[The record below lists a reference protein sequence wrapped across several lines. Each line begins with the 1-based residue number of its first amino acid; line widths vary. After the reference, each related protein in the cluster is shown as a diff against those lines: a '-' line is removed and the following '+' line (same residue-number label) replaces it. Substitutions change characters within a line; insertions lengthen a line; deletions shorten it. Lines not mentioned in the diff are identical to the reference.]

1 MTATSEMASSVTPR
15 VLRKRRAGVGQG
27 AGLPATLVVCVIAA
41 LSMFPFAFLLIR
53 SLAAHKD
60 LAIGGLWL
68 VIFDRMPVLRY
79 SMNSAIVSLGAT
91 AIVLVVSSMAGFS
104 FAKLGFRFSG
114 LCYVLMIAAISV
126 PLATVILPNY
136 LNFAKLGGVGTY
148 WGPILMYAA
157 LATPF
162 SVVLMTSF
170 FQALPD
176 ELMESAV
183 VDGASYWQIYT
194 LIMMRMA
201 GSALVTVGVLCFL
214 GTWNDLLIGLLML
227 PDPDMRTI
235 SVGVATLKGVRATAM
250 DNDIIL
256 TGSLMS
262 TIPPIIAFI
271 LFQRHIVTGIT
282 AGITK

>member
-1 MTATSEMASSVTPR
+1 MTTR
-15 VLRKRRAGVGQG
+15 ILRKRTTGIGQG
-27 AGLPATLVVCVIAA
+27 AGWPTTLVVFAIAA
-41 LSMFPFAFLLIR
+41 VSMFPFAFLLIR
-53 SLAAHKD
+53 SLAVHRD
-60 LAIGGLWL
+60 MGVGGLWL
-68 VIFDRMPVLRY
+68 VIFDRMPVLLY

-91 AIVLVVSSMAGFS
+91 VIVLVTSSMAGFA

-114 LCYVLMIAAISV
+114 LAYTLIIAAISV
-126 PLATVILPNY
+126 PLASTILPNY
-136 LNFAKLGGVGTY
+136 LNIAKLGGIGTY

-170 FQALPD
+170 FRALPD

-183 VDGASYWQIYT
+183 VDGASYWQIYV
-194 LIMMRMA
+194 LIMVRMA
-201 GSALVTVGVLCFL
+201 GPALVTVGVLCFL
-214 GTWNDLLIGLLML
+214 GSWNDLLIGLLLL
-227 PDPDMRTI
+227 PDPSMRTI
-235 SVGVATLKGVRATAM
+235 SVGVATLQGVRATAM

-262 TIPPIIAFI
+262 AIPPIIAFI

-282 AGITK
+282 SGITK

>member
-1 MTATSEMASSVTPR
+1 MTAR
-15 VLRKRRAGVGQG
+15 VIRKRRAGVGQG
-27 AGLPATLVVCVIAA
+27 AGLSATAVVWCVAGASI
-41 LSMFPFAFLLIR
+41 FPFAFLLFS
-53 SLAAHKD
+53 SLTAHQD
-60 LAIGGLWL
+60 LGFGGLWL
-68 VIFDRMPVLRY
+68 VIFQRMPVLKY
-79 SMNSAIVSLGAT
+79 SLNSGIVSLGAT
-91 AIVLVVSSMAGFS
+91 IIVLVVSSMAGFS
-104 FAKLGFRFSG
+104 FAKLGFRFSSI
-114 LCYVLMIAAISV
+114 CYTAMIAAISV

-136 LNFAKLGGVGTY
+136 INFAKLGGIGTY

-201 GSALVTVGVLCFL
+201 GSALVTIGVLCFL

-227 PDPDMRTI
+227 PDPEMRTI

-262 TIPPIIAFI
+262 TIPPIVAFI

-282 AGITK
+282 LGITK

>member
-1 MTATSEMASSVTPR
+1 MTAGA
-15 VLRKRRAGVGQG
+15 LRKRGAGVGQG
-27 AGLPATLVVCVIAA
+27 GGVSATFVVFCVAA
-41 LSMFPFAFLLIR
+41 ASIFPFAFLLLS
-53 SLAAHKD
+53 SLTAHD
-60 LAIGGLWL
+60 GMGVGGLWL
-68 VIFDRMPVLRY
+68 VIFQRMPVLKY
-79 SMNSAIVSLGAT
+79 SLNSGIVSLGAT
-91 AIVLVVSSMAGFS
+91 IIVLVVSSMAGFS

-114 LCYVLMIAAISV
+114 ICYSLTIAAISV

-136 LNFAKLGGVGTY
+136 LNFAKLGAVGTY

-262 TIPPIIAFI
+262 TIPPIVAFV